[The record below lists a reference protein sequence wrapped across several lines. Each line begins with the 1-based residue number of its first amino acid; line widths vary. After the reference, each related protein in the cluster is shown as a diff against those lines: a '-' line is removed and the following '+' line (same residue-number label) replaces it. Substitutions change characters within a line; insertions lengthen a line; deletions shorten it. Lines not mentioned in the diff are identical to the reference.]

1 MSNTAVII
9 SGALREMDNAM
20 PSWRFG
26 GDLHLYTQR
35 QYQPARTTIA
45 QHDITGTL
53 SEFSDKFTTITIV
66 NQLATPHPAVNMAWK
81 WLVAY
86 NQLQPYI
93 QQYNYTKF
101 IITRPDLY
109 FVNYADIN
117 QLNIKSDTVY
127 TTNDIVT
134 DSLGYEFFNDTWI
147 AGDIGVFRMLAGFYQ
162 YYLPR
167 CNIDNVHHALSS
179 YVRQSGLRISAELA
193 NYAGTVPLRPVHR
206 HMLHKGIL
214 LDKYTV
220 NDLFTQ
226 GTLWNNQTGYLS
238 D

>member
-9 SGALREMDNAM
+9 SGVLRELDNAL
-20 PSWRFG
+20 PSWQFA

-35 QYQPARTTIA
+35 QYQPARTTTA

-53 SEFSDKFTTITIV
+53 SEYSDKFTSITIV
-66 NQLATPHPAVNMAWK
+66 NQLTNTHPSVNMAWK

-93 QQYNYTKF
+93 QEFGYTRF

-109 FVNYADIN
+109 FVNYADIQ
-117 QLNIKSDTVY
+117 QLDFKSDTVY
-127 TTNDIVT
+127 TTSEIVT
-134 DSLGYEFFNDTWI
+134 DSLGYEFFNDIWI
-147 AGDIGVFRMLAGFYQ
+147 AGDISVFKMLSGFYQ
-162 YYLPR
+162 YYLPL
-167 CNIDNVHHALSS
+167 CDSQNVHQALSS
-179 YVRQSGLRISAELA
+179 YIRHCGLRIDPALA
-193 NYAGTVPLRPVHR
+193 NYAQTIPLRPTHR
-206 HMLHKGIL
+206 TMLNKGIL

-220 NDLFTQ
+220 NDLFTE
-226 GTLWNNQTGYLS
+226 GSLWNNQTGYLK